1 MRCSRLLLPLFL
13 LLSFP
18 LFLPLGKLPLSFL
31 TLEKGLYLREQ
42 DTGQSLYL
50 MVGYPSAVVVGPLF
64 TWHGITPLNLLL
76 VKQICLKYG
85 AVGSDETSLRVF
97 RNTLSSTGIVQDNLR
112 QYIIRLTADTEIH
125 VIFNLPGNNIG
136 IRPLGGKD

>member
-42 DTGQSLYL
+42 DTVRDLYPV
-50 MVGYPSAVVVGPLF
+50 M
-64 TWHGITPLNLLL
+64 GIP
-76 VKQICLKYG
+76 V
-85 AVGSDETSLRVF
+85 
-97 RNTLSSTGIVQDNLR
+97 
-112 QYIIRLTADTEIH
+112 
-125 VIFNLPGNNIG
+125 P
-136 IRPLGGKD
+136 